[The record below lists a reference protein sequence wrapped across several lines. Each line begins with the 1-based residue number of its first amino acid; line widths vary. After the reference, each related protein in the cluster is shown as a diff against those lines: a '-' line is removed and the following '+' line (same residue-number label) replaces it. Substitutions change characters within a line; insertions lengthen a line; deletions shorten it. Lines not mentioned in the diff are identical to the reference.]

1 MLGKIIKVKVD
12 RPLGSCHPHYPE
24 LIYPINYGYVEGML
38 GGDKEEQDVYIMGVD
53 KAVLEYEGEVIAI
66 IKREDDIE
74 DKWVV
79 AQKESRYTLEEIKKA
94 VEFQEKYYKI
104 TIVM

>member
-12 RPLGSCHPHYPE
+12 RPLGSCHPHYPQ
-24 LIYPINYGYVEGML
+24 LIYPINYGYVEGVL
-38 GGDKEEQDVYIMGVD
+38 GGDKEEQDVYIMGID

-66 IKREDDIE
+66 IQREDDIE

-79 AQKESRYTLEEIKKA
+79 APKGSRYTLEEIKEA